1 VLRSKILAGGLAVL
15 LACTLTACEKPKPEV
30 TVTSG
35 TSSTHGQA
43 LCWSENGAISAQT
56 CAQGIVTGALSNPDT
71 PSVKI
76 VSDETI
82 SISVDPKIAESGW
95 YAAIG
100 DRVLMTAPVYST
112 YYRFSLARSE
122 IQAEGFPLQIIAQS
136 TQPAETAP
144 RGIWVFKLINK

>member
-1 VLRSKILAGGLAVL
+1 VLKSKILASGVAVV
-15 LACTLTACEKPKPEV
+15 LACTLTACEKPNPEV

-35 TSSTHGQA
+35 TSSAHSAA
-43 LCWSENGAISAQT
+43 LCWSENGAISAQN
-56 CAQGIVTGALSNPDT
+56 CAEGIVTGALNDPNT

-82 SISVDPKIAESGW
+82 SISVDPKIAEAGW

-100 DRVLMTAPVYST
+100 DRVLMTTPEYST

-122 IQAEGFPLQIIAQS
+122 MQANGLNLQIIAQS
-136 TQPAETAP
+136 SQTGP
-144 RGIWVFKLINK
+144 RGIWVFKLVNK